1 MDIDFRKIV
10 NCYQIYNMMNNFSR
24 MVVVEVRL
32 TRVEGVMKVEEYR
45 VYKWIIQEI
54 MLLKM
59 KTK

>member
-1 MDIDFRKIV
+1 
-10 NCYQIYNMMNNFSR
+10 MMNNFSR

-32 TRVEGVMKVEEYR
+32 TRVEGVMKVEDYR

-59 KTK
+59 KTKWGYSWSGTWCQNK

>member
-1 MDIDFRKIV
+1 
-10 NCYQIYNMMNNFSR
+10 MMNNFSR